1 MAHEIKTKV
10 FNKYDK
16 LIVVLYAIS
25 SLILGILVLF
35 DPDNQLHFD
44 IIAHFLGG
52 ATLAVLFLSFLKI
65 PTKKSFYLAG
75 LVFVAWEFFEISLI
89 FIGLNIGGAF
99 GGYLIKVG
107 YEPLWNRIQ
116 DIFIDWL
123 GFFVYFRYFSPQTFS
138 TSKTPS

>member
-16 LIVVLYAIS
+16 LIIALYIIS

-44 IIAHFLGG
+44 IVAHFFGG
-52 ATLAVLFLSFLKI
+52 ATLSVLLLSFLKI
-65 PTKKSFYLAG
+65 SKKKAFYLAG
-75 LVFVAWEFFEISLI
+75 LIFIGWEFFEISLI
-89 FIGLNIGGAF
+89 FIGLSLQGAF
-99 GGYLIKVG
+99 GEYLVKAG

-123 GFFVYFRYFSPQTFS
+123 GFFAYFRYFLPQPFP